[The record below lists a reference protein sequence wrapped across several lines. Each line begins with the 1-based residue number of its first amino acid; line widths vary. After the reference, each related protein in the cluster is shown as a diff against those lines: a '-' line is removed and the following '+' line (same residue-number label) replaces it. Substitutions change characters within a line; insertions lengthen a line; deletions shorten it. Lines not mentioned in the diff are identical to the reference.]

1 MDLLKCLDNSTAGD
15 SAMQLDDSL
24 HESLVEAQ
32 PESLVQRLA
41 GILGVQAAPIG
52 SKITSQAP
60 DGSQCKRKRASGM
73 VDPSKQIPIGL
84 RFISDLS

>member
-52 SKITSQAP
+52 SKITS
-60 DGSQCKRKRASGM
+60 
-73 VDPSKQIPIGL
+73 
-84 RFISDLS
+84 